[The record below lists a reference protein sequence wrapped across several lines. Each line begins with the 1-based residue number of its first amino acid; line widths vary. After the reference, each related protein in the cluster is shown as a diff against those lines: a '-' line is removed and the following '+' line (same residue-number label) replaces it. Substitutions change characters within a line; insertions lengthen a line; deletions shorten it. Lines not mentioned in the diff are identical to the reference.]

1 MESRRPHFTN
11 VLTDYKV
18 VKGGTIGLQV
28 EIRGAPTKVEW
39 LREGR
44 SVTELYRNAR
54 TFVEQGLYTLAL
66 TDVTEKETGLYTC
79 RAWSTHG
86 AVDMNAAITV
96 VHPNEMEG
104 RAAIIVGRP
113 EKDVLISVG
122 EDLNIS
128 FRVQG
133 EPKPKGKSISTTHV
147 KLLSINIIIIR
158 ITKTTG
164 MCIPL
169 Q

>member
-18 VKGGTIGLQV
+18 ARGGTIGLQV

-39 LREGR
+39 LQEGR
-44 SVTELYRNAR
+44 SVTDLYRNAR

-66 TDVTEKETGLYTC
+66 TDVTEMETGLYTC

-113 EKDVLISVG
+113 EKDILISVG

-133 EPKPKGKSISTTHV
+133 EPKPKGNLIYITYSHPFYQI
-147 KLLSINIIIIR
+147 INV
-158 ITKTTG
+158 
-164 MCIPL
+164 
-169 Q
+169 